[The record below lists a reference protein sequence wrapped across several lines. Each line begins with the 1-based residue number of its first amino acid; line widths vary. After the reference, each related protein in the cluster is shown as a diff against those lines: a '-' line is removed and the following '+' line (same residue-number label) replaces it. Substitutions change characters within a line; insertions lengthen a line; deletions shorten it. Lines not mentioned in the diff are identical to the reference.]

1 MLNKLEIFEDVLIVG
16 GVTISMTMLHEI
28 LGIIILSFQIALVL
42 YKGIRKL
49 VTLIKSKQY
58 DEIEDVI
65 KDTTEDLEKLSDK
78 TKEKEDGK

>member
-49 VTLIKSKQY
+49 VTLIKSKRY
-58 DEIEDVI
+58 GEIEETI
-65 KDTTEDLEKLSDK
+65 KQTTEDLEKLSDK
-78 TKEKEDGK
+78 TNKDGK

>member
-28 LGIIILSFQIALVL
+28 LGIIILSFQIILVL

-49 VTLIKSKQY
+49 VTLIKSKRY
-58 DEIEDVI
+58 DEIEETI
-65 KDTTEDLEKLSDK
+65 KQTTEDLEKLSDK
-78 TKEKEDGK
+78 TNKDGK